1 MKVLYT
7 HNANVTAEF
16 TTTEFLILRNA
27 LEQILKGMN
36 LPDDDNEY
44 YPKIGGTYA
53 EAFRLSRQIPKIIK
67 S

>member
-1 MKVLYT
+1 MKVLFT

-16 TTTEFLILRNA
+16 TTTEFLILKNA
-27 LEQILKGMN
+27 LELILKGMDS
-36 LPDDDNEY
+36 LEDNDQF

-53 EAFRLSRQIPKIIK
+53 EAAKLSQQIPKIIK